1 MTNVLQEAATADC
14 PASEVGLYGLDKD
27 ETEAM
32 VAAVSAYSDG
42 YWAKVTI
49 TTDGLYF
56 TGMENNTGLEFAMG
70 RNGDTAAALTTATFG
85 LYSIVVDWTVASSVC
100 TGSGDVE
107 GYFVG
112 AAEVAASTDHD
123 YSATGYV
130 CIYYNS
136 DATLVAKYDWAETGA
151 FDTKV
156 ITDGYAFSGEWYMP
170 KEPDTV
176 PEDAEMAD
184 GVGDRWNKKE
194 TLWTSAGAGTPTV
207 LCDESEKLKL
217 GAATLVAGSVAF
229 AAALSM

>member
-1 MTNVLQEAATADC
+1 MTNVLQAEATADC
-14 PASEVGLYGLDKD
+14 PASELGLYGSTKD
-27 ETEAM
+27 EEEAL
-32 VAAVSAYSDG
+32 AAAISAYSDG
-42 YWAKVTI
+42 YWAEVTI
-49 TTDGLYF
+49 TMDGLFF
-56 TGMENNTGLEFAMG
+56 TGMENNTTLEFAIG
-70 RNGDTAAALTTATFG
+70 RNGDTAASLTTATFG
-85 LYSIVVDWTVASSVC
+85 LNSLVYDWTVASSVC
-100 TGSGDVE
+100 TGDGDAE

-112 AAEVAASTDHD
+112 AAEVAASGDHD

-156 ITDGYAFSGEWYMP
+156 ITDGYANTTEWYMP

-184 GVGDRWNKKE
+184 GEGDRWNKKE
-194 TLWTSAGAGTPTV
+194 TVWTSAGAGTPTV

-217 GAATLVAGSVAF
+217 GAATLVAGSIAST
-229 AAALSM
+229 AALA